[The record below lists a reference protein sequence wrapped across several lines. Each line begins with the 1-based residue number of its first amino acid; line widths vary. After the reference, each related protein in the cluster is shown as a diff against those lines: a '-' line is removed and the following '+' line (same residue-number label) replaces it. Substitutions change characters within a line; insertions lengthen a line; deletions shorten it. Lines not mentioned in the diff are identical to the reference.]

1 MNNRNYNKVP
11 RDRSKVVKRAKKI
24 NISAKALE
32 DFIWTS
38 YRYCI
43 GRKTGAAFY
52 HAGTIAKVI
61 MDNPDF
67 ITEERKQF
75 NAMDIRREV
84 NHCCTWS
91 DSIKV
96 EGCKDMDVFSAV
108 LYKSA
113 ELDNPYEWIYEVDTR
128 TGNVRFFVNAKKSP
142 YSFDQD
148 YLDLIPWVKLANWLD
163 RTCHKMITVE
173 VEGKESVMECYPY
186 PQKIDGKYRK
196 VWECV
201 DEPNITQNNWLAE
214 EYITKI
220 EDIDNGDKN

>member
-11 RDRSKVVKRAKKI
+11 TDRSKDVKRAKKI
-24 NISAKALE
+24 NISATSLE

-84 NHCCTWS
+84 NHCCTRS

-128 TGNVRFFVNAKKSP
+128 TGNVHCVKAEKAP

-148 YLDLIPWVKLANWLD
+148 YLYLISWVKLANWLD
-163 RTCHKMITVE
+163 
-173 VEGKESVMECYPY
+173 ESTHRMVTTEFQGQTSIEECYPY
-186 PQKIDGKYRK
+186 PQKINGRYHK
-196 VWECV
+196 VWARVSDPSISC
-201 DEPNITQNNWLAE
+201 NRWIAE

-220 EDIDNGDKN
+220 DELENESKN